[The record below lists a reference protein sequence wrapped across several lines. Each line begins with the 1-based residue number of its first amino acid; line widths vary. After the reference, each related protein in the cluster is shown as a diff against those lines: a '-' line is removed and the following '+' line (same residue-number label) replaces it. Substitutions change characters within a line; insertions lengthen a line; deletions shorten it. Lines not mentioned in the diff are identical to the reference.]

1 MELGFIGFK
10 YSGKSTL
17 FELLTKNHF
26 EVLRSGPVESR
37 RGRVTVPDKRV
48 DDLSDIFKPKKTT
61 YANFDCIDIMGI
73 PSGDRHDA
81 ASKYLEAVRQV
92 DGLVAVV
99 RVFEGFGDDGKP
111 FTIDPPKEIQHL
123 EDEIQFADLVIAE
136 SRLDKVEH
144 LKLRGAPQ
152 YDKAEHD
159 ILIRCKTALDNGK
172 AIRTL
177 DLSEDEDK
185 RIRGFQFLSAK
196 PLLAVLNCS
205 EDRYKDRQTFIDVVK
220 KQFPH
225 MAVTAVSALSEK
237 EIQELEEEERD
248 LFMEE
253 LGIDEPAIHH
263 VIRAAYEGLG
273 LLSFFTVGED
283 EVRAWTL
290 HQGEKAPDAAGI
302 IHSDLEKGFIR
313 AEVIPYEIF
322 METKSLTKAKAN
334 GQVRLE
340 GKDYVVQDGDIL
352 NIRFNV

>member
-1 MELGFIGFK
+1 MELGFIGVK
-10 YSGKSTL
+10 ISGKSTL

-26 EVLRSGPVESR
+26 EVLHSGLTESR
-37 RGRVTVPDKRV
+37 RGRVTVHDPRV
-48 DDLSDIFKPKKTT
+48 DALSEIFKPKKTT
-61 YANFDCIDIMGI
+61 YATFDCIDIMGI
-73 PSGDRHDA
+73 PSGPRHNTS
-81 ASKYLEAVRQV
+81 SKYLEAVRQV

-99 RVFEGFGDDGKP
+99 RVFEGYGDDGKP
-111 FTIDPPKEIQHL
+111 VTINPPEEIQHL
-123 EDEIQFADLVIAE
+123 EDEIQFADLIVAE
-136 SRLDKVEH
+136 SRLE
-144 LKLRGAPQ
+144 KLDHMKQRGAPQ
-152 YDKAEHD
+152 YDKSEHE
-159 ILIRCKTALDNGK
+159 ILNRCKEVLEEGK
-172 AIRTL
+172 PIRM
-177 DLSEDEDK
+177 LSFTDDEDK

-205 EDRYKDRQTFIDVVK
+205 EDRYQKRDSYVQAVK
-220 KQFPH
+220 EKFPN

-237 EIQELEEEERD
+237 EIQELDEDERS

-283 EVRAWTL
+283 EVKAWTL
-290 HQGEKAPDAAGI
+290 RQGLTAPAAAGV

-313 AEVIPYEIF
+313 AEVIPYAIF
-322 METKSLTKAKAN
+322 METKSMTKAKAN

-340 GKDYVVQDGDIL
+340 GKDYIVQDGDIL